1 MKKLTVLAAFFLL
14 NFGGI
19 ALAAPQTAALE
30 LTPTSLNVRDFGAK
44 GDGMADDTQ
53 AIQRAVNA
61 GISQYEKWGV
71 RVRHWNHLANGIT
84 DSPHSEIVFP
94 AGTYKISSPIVF
106 RRYASLRGIGAA
118 VIKQTD
124 AGKDSFYFHGL
135 LRATVENLQ
144 FEGGRI
150 QLRFWTANNGTARID
165 VSRCTFS
172 NSAIYAVECRSY
184 TKGRLEGD
192 DWNQS
197 KPWSPYDLQWVDDVP
212 QLTENNADHLKA
224 WYNSTLVNITHCKF
238 ENAMH
243 AADLS
248 GDMVRVSDCEVL
260 TNPQM
265 EGAVFALGGKANLY
279 RIKGLARLDATKHQY
294 WIDRST
300 GGQFSLR
307 ECDFDTNAP
316 QGICLVRAA
325 LLPTSTTVILENS
338 RVKSAGSREGALLWI
353 AKETEPNIVSI
364 NGMTE
369 TSGQPVKAVTWEQTP
384 DAATLDKI
392 KDQPKG
398 AETDR
403 IYKLQIAGN
412 SSNIDETV
420 PPIFKPL
427 MLEAIP
433 AAAIQETYIPELA
446 WDYQELETQAQAAG
460 KVLFASAFGVDQ
472 DPKTDDTAS
481 IQKAFEAAGKLQ
493 NPLVMFPAGAFT
505 LSNTIQLPANV
516 TIRAAGAATFL
527 MGDGKKDI
535 FSATAAN
542 AIAFKNC
549 DFNGGRNGL
558 DLKSDATQKARI
570 AFDNCSFYDQ
580 EENGIR
586 LLSGKGETGEAN
598 QTELRLDGGIFA
610 TLRAVKTNAARS
622 QMSSFWAINDPRLDN
637 GAFLQNLGGAMRV
650 QDMLGNPTLWQGK
663 RGKAPANIKD
673 WQLSKNTCWIENW
686 GRLYSLD
693 NRFGGESGGM
703 CNVVNHSTDGTIYI
717 GGGQTRFY
725 NGATRNAVLY
735 LAKKPKLAILR
746 DISSVPIRVEESW
759 VVMNAD
765 GSDGRSTPGVIVRGV
780 PAS

>member
-1 MKKLTVLAAFFLL
+1 MKLFFLL
-14 NFGGI
+14 CGVLGTFFTG
-19 ALAAPQTAALE
+19 ASEAAPAPPTLGVF
-30 LTPTSLNVRDFGAK
+30 PTSLNVRDFGAK
-44 GDGMADDTQ
+44 GDGLADDTQ

-71 RVRHWNHLANGIT
+71 RVRHWNHLSNGIT

-118 VIKQTD
+118 VIQQTD

-135 LRATVENLQ
+135 LRSTVENLQ

-150 QLRFWTANNGTARID
+150 QLRFWTANNGTARVD
-165 VSRCTFS
+165 VSRCTFT
-172 NSAIYAVECRSY
+172 NSASYAVECRSY
-184 TKGRLEGD
+184 TKERLEGEE
-192 DWNQS
+192 WNQS
-197 KPWSPYDLQWVDDVP
+197 RPWSPYDLQWVGDVP
-212 QLTENNADHLKA
+212 QLTENNADNLKA
-224 WYNSTLVNITHCKF
+224 WYNSTLVNITGCKF

-265 EGAVFALGGKANLY
+265 EGPVFALGGKANLY

-300 GGQFSLR
+300 GGQFALR

-338 RVKSAGSREGALLWI
+338 RVKSAGSREGAILWI

-384 DAATLDKI
+384 DTATLENI

-412 SSNIDETV
+412 SANIDENV

-433 AAAIQETYIPELA
+433 AAAIQETYIPELS
-446 WDYQELETQAQAAG
+446 WDYQELEAQALAAAG
-460 KVLFASAFGVDQ
+460 VLQAAAFGVDQ
-472 DPKTDDTAS
+472 NPKTDDTAA
-481 IQKAFEAAGKLQ
+481 IQKLFDAAGKLQ
-493 NPLVMFPAGAFT
+493 NPLVIFPAGVFT
-505 LSNTIQLPANV
+505 ISDTIQLPPSV
-516 TIRAAGAATFL
+516 TVRAAGAATFL
-527 MGDGKKDI
+527 VGDGGKDI
-535 FSATAAN
+535 FSAAKAN

-558 DLKSDATQKARI
+558 DIKSDAAQKARI

-580 EENGIR
+580 EENGIQ
-586 LLSGKGETGEAN
+586 LLSGKGETREAN
-598 QTELRLDGGIFA
+598 QTELRADGGIFA
-610 TLRAVKTNAARS
+610 TMRAVKTNAARS

-637 GAFLQNLGGAMRV
+637 SAFFQNLGGAMRV

-686 GRLYSLD
+686 GKLYSLD

-703 CNVVNHSTDGTIYI
+703 CNVVNQSPDGTVYI

-725 NGATRNAVLY
+725 NGVTRNAVLY
-735 LAKKPKLAILR
+735 LAKKPKLAVLR

-765 GSDGRSTPGVIVRGV
+765 GSDGRSTPGVFVRGV